1 MMYKKILIATDGSGL
16 ASRAVAHGLKL
27 AKELKVPVVVVTV
40 TPMWSALEIAHE
52 ARLAKANPIESYQE
66 SAAAWA
72 QRILDEVGEQA
83 KAASVSFELVH
94 VPERAPAEGIIAT
107 AEKQGCDLIV
117 MASHGRRGLGRLVLG
132 SQANEVLAYSKVPA
146 LIVR

>member
-1 MMYKKILIATDGSGL
+1 MIYKKILIATDGSEL
-16 ASRAVAHGLKL
+16 ANRAVAHGLKL

-52 ARLAKANPIESYQE
+52 ARLSTVNPVERYQE
-66 SAAAWA
+66 SAAFWA
-72 QRILDEVGEQA
+72 QKILNEADEQA
-83 KAASVSFELVH
+83 KAAGVNFELIH
-94 VPERAPAEGIIAT
+94 LPDSGPAEGIIAT

>member
-1 MMYKKILIATDGSGL
+1 MMYKKILIATDGSEL
-16 ASRAVAHGLKL
+16 AGRALAHGLKL
-27 AKELKVPVVVVTV
+27 AKELKDAVVIVTV
-40 TPMWSALEIAHE
+40 SQMWSALEIAHV
-52 ARLAKANPIESYQE
+52 ARITKANPIESYQE

-72 QRILDEVGEQA
+72 QRILDEAGEQA

-94 VPERAPAEGIIAT
+94 VPDSAPAEGIIAT
-107 AEKQGCDLIV
+107 AEKQGCGLIV

>member
-1 MMYKKILIATDGSGL
+1 MIYKKILIATDGSDL

-27 AKELKVPVVVVTV
+27 AKELRVPVVVVTV

-52 ARLAKANPIESYQE
+52 AKLTRPIRLKATRK

-72 QRILDEVGEQA
+72 KKVLDEADEQA
-83 KAASVSFELVH
+83 KAVGVSFELVH
-94 VPERAPAEGIIAT
+94 VPESAPAEGIIAT

>member
-1 MMYKKILIATDGSGL
+1 MMYKKILIATDGSEL
-16 ASRAVAHGLKL
+16 AGRAVVHGLKL

-40 TPMWSALEIAHE
+40 TPLWTALEIAQE
-52 ARLAKANPIESYQE
+52 ARRGTANPFEHYQQ
-66 SAAAWA
+66 SAATWA
-72 QRILDEVGEQA
+72 QGNLDPAGEQA
-83 KAASVSFELVH
+83 KAAGVNFELVH
-94 VPERAPAEGIIAT
+94 VPESAPAEGIIAT